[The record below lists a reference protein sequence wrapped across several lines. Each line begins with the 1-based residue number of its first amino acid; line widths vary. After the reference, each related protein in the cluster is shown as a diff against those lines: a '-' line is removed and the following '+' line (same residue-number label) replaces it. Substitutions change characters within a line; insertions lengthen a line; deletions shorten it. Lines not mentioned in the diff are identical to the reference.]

1 MSTDYSDL
9 ALLDTG
15 ADTTMELG
23 TLIAMGFTTDDD
35 LHLSAA
41 YYPLHDEAHRDTLN
55 RRILEHYRLR
65 EIGMET
71 PQAFVFYLGRTMAE
85 IMPYYNQM
93 YALED
98 RKYDPL
104 VSVDMWGTSDSENT
118 GESSARNTSDGS
130 STTHSTSES
139 DTVTDN
145 SAMTV
150 GSQFPQTRLDD
161 FRKYATEASQTDSH
175 GNSHTTGSQDSTS
188 HNTSEARTDFQH
200 SKSNGKGTTHSSGR
214 SQSGASLI
222 MEARAAVLN
231 IDMMVVNELERLFM
245 QTWGSGD
252 AMTTLPTPPAT
263 YYTGE
268 YPYMIG
274 WR

>member
-35 LHLSAA
+35 LHLSSA
-41 YYPLHDEAHRDTLN
+41 YYPIHDEAHRDTLN

-85 IMPYYNQM
+85 VMPYYNQL

-104 VSVDMWGTSDSENT
+104 VSVDMWGTSDNENV
-118 GESSARNTSDGS
+118 GESSGKQTSTADSTSASNSTSD
-130 STTHSTSES
+130 THTA
-139 DTVTDN
+139 N

-150 GSQFPQTRLDD
+150 NSEFPQTRLDD
-161 FRKYATEASQTDSH
+161 FRKYATQASQTDST
-175 GNSHTTGSQDSTS
+175 GDTHTTGSQDSTS
-188 HNTSEARTDFQH
+188 HNASEARTDFQH
-200 SKSNGKGTTHSSGR
+200 SKSNGKGTSHSSGR

-245 QTWGSGD
+245 QTWGGGD
-252 AMTTLPTPPAT
+252 AMTTRPIPPAT

>member
-1 MSTDYSDL
+1 MSTDFSDL

-23 TLIAMGFTTDDD
+23 TLIAMGWTTDEQ
-35 LHLSAA
+35 LHLSEAF
-41 YYPLHDEAHRDTLN
+41 YPLHDERHRDTLN

-65 EIGMET
+65 EIGVET

-85 IMPYYNQM
+85 IMPYYNQL

-98 RKYDPL
+98 HTYDPL
-104 VSVDMWGTSDSENT
+104 VSVDMWGSSDSENV
-118 GESSARNTSDGS
+118 GESRAKNSSDGT
-130 STTHSTSES
+130 STTHSTSQS
-139 DTVTDN
+139 DTTTDN

-161 FRKYATEASQTDSH
+161 FKKYATEASQTDSH
-175 GNSHTTGSQDSTS
+175 GTSHTTGSQDSTS
-188 HNTSEARTDFQH
+188 HNASEARTDFQH
-200 SKSNGKGTTHSSGR
+200 SRSNGKGTSHSSGR

-222 MEARAAVLN
+222 MEARAAILN
-231 IDMMVVNELERLFM
+231 IDMMVVTELERLFM

-252 AMTTLPTPPAT
+252 IMTTAPIPPVT

>member
-1 MSTDYSDL
+1 MTTDFSDL
-9 ALLDTG
+9 ALMDTG
-15 ADTTMELG
+15 ADTTLELG
-23 TLIAMGFTTDDD
+23 SLIAMGYSTDDD

-41 YYPLHDEAHRDTLN
+41 YYPIYKEEHRDTLN

-65 EIGMET
+65 EIGQES

-85 IMPYYNQM
+85 IMPYYNKL
-93 YALED
+93 YALDEE
-98 RKYDPL
+98 KFDPL
-104 VSVDMWGTSDSENT
+104 TTVDMWGTSDSENV

-175 GNSHTTGSQDSTS
+175 GTSHTTGSQDSTS
-188 HNTSEARTDFQH
+188 HNASEARTDFQH

-231 IDMMVVNELERLFM
+231 IDMMIVNELDRLFM

-252 AMTTLPTPPAT
+252 AMTNQPMPPTMP
-263 YYTGE
+263 YNGGI
-268 YPYMIG
+268 YPY
-274 WR
+274 